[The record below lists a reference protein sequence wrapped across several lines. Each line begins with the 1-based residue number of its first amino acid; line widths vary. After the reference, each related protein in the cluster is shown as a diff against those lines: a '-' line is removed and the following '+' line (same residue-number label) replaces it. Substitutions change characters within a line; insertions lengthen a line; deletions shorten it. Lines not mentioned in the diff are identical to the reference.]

1 MSNQSENK
9 HWAAQQER
17 GSKFSLRLTG
27 WLVKYCP
34 LWLIRFITFWV
45 VGYFYLTSR
54 KARGHIAE
62 YHHNLQATFQQ
73 VRLKKG
79 AIFRQYLAFGEA
91 ITDCFAVWQQQI
103 HYDDLIHDDPDNVY
117 GAIDSGGRGQIL
129 VCSHFG
135 NIEICRALSNSGHHP
150 NFKLNALVHNK
161 HAKAFNQALE
171 QAGASAMP
179 IIQVEQ
185 LDVAKMLELKE
196 CIERGE
202 WIAIAAD
209 RIPVRGDK
217 TQAVDF
223 LGKSAEFPEGA
234 WFLASLLKTKI
245 NTIFCVK
252 EQGRYRFK
260 LRHFSDGINGRGT
273 QRQQNIQQAMQDYA
287 NLLAKECAKNP
298 YQWFNF
304 YDFWQ
309 QKNGD

>member
-1 MSNQSENK
+1 MSKQGENK

-17 GSKFSLRLTG
+17 GTLFFLTLTR

-34 LWLIRFITFWV
+34 LWLIRFVTFWV

-54 KARGHIAE
+54 KVRGYIAE
-62 YHHNLQATFQQ
+62 YQRNLQATFPQ

-79 AIFRQYLAFGEA
+79 AIFRQFLAFGEA
-91 ITDCFAVWQQQI
+91 ITDRFAVWQQQI
-103 HYDDLIHDDPDNVY
+103 HYDDLIHDDPDDVY
-117 GAIDSGGRGQIL
+117 GAIDGGGRGQIL
-129 VCSHFG
+129 VCSHLG

-150 NFKLNALVHNK
+150 NFKLNALVHSK
-161 HAKAFNQALE
+161 HAEALNQALE
-171 QAGASAMP
+171 QAGAAAMP

-185 LDVAKMLELKE
+185 LDVAKMLELSE

-217 TQAVDF
+217 TQAVNF

-287 NLLAKECAKNP
+287 DLLARECAENP

>member
-1 MSNQSENK
+1 MSKQGENK

-17 GSKFSLRLTG
+17 GTLFFLTLTR

-34 LWLIRFITFWV
+34 LWLIRFVTFWV

-54 KARGHIAE
+54 KVRGYIAE
-62 YHHNLQATFQQ
+62 YQRNLQATFPQ

-79 AIFRQYLAFGEA
+79 AIFRQFLAFGEA
-91 ITDCFAVWQQQI
+91 ITDRFAVWQQQI
-103 HYDDLIHDDPDNVY
+103 HYDDLIHDDPDDVY
-117 GAIDSGGRGQIL
+117 GAIDGGGRGQIL

-150 NFKLNALVHNK
+150 NFKLNALVHSK
-161 HAKAFNQALE
+161 HAEAFNQALE
-171 QAGASAMP
+171 QAGAAAMP
-179 IIQVEQ
+179 IIQVEE
-185 LDVAKMLELKE
+185 LDVAKMLELSE

-217 TQAVDF
+217 TQAVNF

-287 NLLAKECAKNP
+287 DLLARECAENP